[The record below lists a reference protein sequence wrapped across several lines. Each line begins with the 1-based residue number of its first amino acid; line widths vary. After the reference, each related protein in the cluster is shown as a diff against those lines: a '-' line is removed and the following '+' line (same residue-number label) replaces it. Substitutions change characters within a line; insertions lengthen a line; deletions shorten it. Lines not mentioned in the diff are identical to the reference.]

1 MYAEVAWVLV
11 SLSTQV
17 QPQVILDPDYIPDY
31 LSVSYDY
38 DLNDSQ
44 IFKSSSCKRLF
55 LQSECYRCNLL
66 RWMFF
71 VPCDNW
77 KLLFFLKVCRYCDI
91 FSTVIL
97 SFYFE
102 TSVLKEVPILRYLD
116 NQCSANTNAN
126 AKFQNKVIVYYTY
139 TELKSFPSWPFLW

>member
-1 MYAEVAWVLV
+1 MCFTQTVFNWSSPLYKSKRRLV
-11 SLSTQV
+11 QTK
-17 QPQVILDPDYIPDY
+17 YHWKKAAAAK
-31 LSVSYDY
+31 
-38 DLNDSQ
+38 N
-44 IFKSSSCKRLF
+44 FF
-55 LQSECYRCNLL
+55 LRCVCYRCNLL

-91 FSTVIL
+91 FSTVIF
-97 SFYFE
+97 SFY
-102 TSVLKEVPILRYLD
+102 LKQVPILRYLD